1 MAVQE
6 SVRRLGNEELVELF
20 ERLHKH
26 VSGNTYCNMAGC
38 IRLRYECVEVDRDP
52 YTVCTKEEPV
62 VELYGYAENVVKEL
76 SDYLHSLEELW
87 NTAMDTTELF
97 KQGKASLEQVKSAW
111 TRYWNLVAWLER
123 KLKASKKLLEL
134 ALGTSPEEIEEEIE
148 QETEQDDPCNKLRET
163 LEEFLG

>member
-6 SVRRLGNEELVELF
+6 TVRRLGHSDLVELF

-38 IRLRYECVEVDRDP
+38 LKLWYKCVEVDRDP

-62 VELYGYAENVVKEL
+62 VELYGYAEKAA
-76 SDYLHSLEELW
+76 EELRQYVHDLE
-87 NTAMDTTELF
+87 NLYNEASDMTMF
-97 KQGKASLEQVKSAW
+97 FRQGKASLEQVKSAW

-134 ALGTSPEEIEEEIE
+134 ALGTPPEEIE
-148 QETEQDDPCNKLRET
+148 QEDSDPCSKLRET
-163 LEEFLG
+163 LNELLDR

>member
-6 SVRRLGNEELVELF
+6 SVKRLGHSDLVELF

-38 IRLRYECVEVDRDP
+38 LKLWYKCVEVDRDP

-62 VELYGYAENVVKEL
+62 VEKYGFVENVVKEL
-76 SDYLHSLEELW
+76 SDYVHSLEELW

-97 KQGKASLEQVKSAW
+97 KQGKASLEQAKRAW

-123 KLKASKKLLEL
+123 KLKASKKLLSI
-134 ALGTSPEEIEEEIE
+134 ALGTPPEEI
-148 QETEQDDPCNKLRET
+148 QETEQDDPCDKLRET
-163 LEEFLG
+163 LNEFLDR